1 MTDRKRIAIIIP
13 RFFPDI
19 ACGSEKLALDYA
31 LILKNDFHVEIFTTC
46 ARDYLTWK
54 NELPEGK
61 EIWNDITVNR
71 FAVERNRNIQSMN
84 HSLNELLNN
93 LDSIQEKEED
103 KFIIEQGPYS
113 PKLVSNFL
121 KEQSRFDLAIFIG
134 YLYYP
139 IVKLLP
145 NVKIRKLIIPTFHD
159 EPALSL
165 PIYQRTFLT
174 TYTYSFNAPEE
185 LTVFENRFGA
195 TPNHVLIGTY
205 VKEQIVTDLKQDQKV
220 RILTLGRME
229 AAKGFIELFQY
240 FDQWMGTYEAPEL
253 EMVCIGSN
261 HLDSKDVP
269 KSIQMKG
276 FVSEKEKESL
286 LRRATILIN
295 PSPFESF
302 SIAMMEAWS
311 FGIPVLVNGKS
322 DVMRGHNLRSQG
334 GLHYSDEISFR
345 RCLEYLIERP
355 QLRRR
360 LGENGRKYVL
370 ANFTYNVVAR
380 KLIST
385 VNKLLG

>member
-1 MTDRKRIAIIIP
+1 MTDRKKIAIIIP
-13 RFFPDI
+13 RFLPDI
-19 ACGSEKLALDYA
+19 AGGAEKLALDYA

-61 EIWNDITVNR
+61 ELWNDLTINR
-71 FAVERNRNIQSMN
+71 YRVEKNRNIKTMN
-84 HSLNELLNN
+84 HSLNELLKN
-93 LDSIQEKEED
+93 LNSIQEKEED

-113 PKLVSNFL
+113 PKLVSGFL
-121 KEQSRFDLAIFIG
+121 REQSRFDLAILVG

-139 IVKLLP
+139 IVTLLP
-145 NVKIRKLIIPTFHD
+145 NIKIRKLIIPTFHD

-165 PIYQRTFLT
+165 PIYERTFLT
-174 TYTYSFNAPEE
+174 SYTYSFNAPEE

-205 VKEQIVTDLKQDQKV
+205 VKEQYISVPSQEQKI

-240 FDQWMGTYEAPEL
+240 FNQWLETYQAPDL

-261 HLDSKDVP
+261 HLDAKDIP
-269 KSIQMKG
+269 KSVQMKG
-276 FVSEKEKESL
+276 YVSEKEKENLLKSASL
-286 LRRATILIN
+286 LIN

-322 DVMRGHNLRSQG
+322 DVMRGHNIRSQG

-355 QLRRR
+355 ELRRR
-360 LGENGRKYVL
+360 LGENGKKYVL
-370 ANFTYNVVAR
+370 ANFTYSVVAR

-385 VNKLLG
+385 INTRLG